1 MLIANTSLRINES
14 ACREFSKLP
23 KKKRSHTTAQITGS
37 FCSVM
42 FHSLSSTK
50 WEGLTQKN
58 SFLSQHFLAHFCTD
72 TSKISIGSRKKKKS
86 CIWPNQLKNNTE
98 GSGYTTGIWTR
109 KITIHCFP
117 VWETE
122 DSWKIALCI
131 CLLILSDTCM
141 I

>member
-72 TSKISIGSRKKKKS
+72 TSKISIGSRKKKKVAS
-86 CIWPNQLKNNTE
+86 DQISLK
-98 GSGYTTGIWTR
+98 TTQKEVVIQQESELGKSQFTVSLFE
-109 KITIHCFP
+109 KQ
-117 VWETE
+117 
-122 DSWKIALCI
+122 KIAERLLCVFACSFYQI
-131 CLLILSDTCM
+131 HV
-141 I
+141 